1 MRPNLTLE
9 DIQRLLAMND
19 PSQFAAVQGQD
30 MIGSGDAS
38 SLSSPYTVGY
48 NQVIDDKTVA
58 TYRPDG
64 TYVMDDSRNEAAS
77 PKDLAKFIAASALA
91 YGGTNFLNGLMG
103 APASAVTAAAP
114 AGGVPAAAT
123 AAPAA
128 AGAPGSFEL
137 GTGLFDMFGTDAI
150 GATFSSSLPAGM
162 GNLGV
167 SPLVAASGGG
177 GSLLNTIG
185 NAVSNAGTSG
195 ALKTI
200 GQLAG
205 GIAGALDSKDKTAE
219 QQREPWKPAQD
230 WIKSN
235 MQRGQ
240 QLQQQ
245 LQANP
250 FTQNQQAGYQN
261 LFGLLNSANQG
272 AGGLLGNVTNVANN
286 AFDRS
291 NPRKRA
297 APMQGLM
304 GFNPTNYGG

>member
-9 DIQRLLAMND
+9 DIQRLLAQND
-19 PSQFAAVQGQD
+19 PSQFMAIQGQD
-30 MIGSGDAS
+30 MVGVGDAS

-58 TYRPDG
+58 TYGPDG
-64 TYVMDDSRNEAAS
+64 SYIMDDSRNEA
-77 PKDLAKFIAASALA
+77 PGVKDLAKFIAASALA

-103 APASAVTAAAP
+103 APASAATAAVP

-123 AAPAA
+123 AAPA
-128 AGAPGSFEL
+128 GAPGSFNL

-185 NAVSNAGTSG
+185 NAVSNAGTYG

-205 GIAGALDSKDKTAE
+205 GIAGALDSKDGETE
-219 QQREPWKPAQD
+219 QKREPWGPAQG
-230 WIKSN
+230 WIKDN

-250 FTQNQQAGYQN
+250 FTPQQQAGYQN

-286 AFDRS
+286 KFDRA

>member
-1 MRPNLTLE
+1 MRANLTLE
-9 DIQRLLAMND
+9 DIQRLLAQND
-19 PSQFAAVQGQD
+19 PSQFMAIQGQD

-58 TYRPDG
+58 TYGPDG
-64 TYVMDDSRNEAAS
+64 KYIMDDSRNEA
-77 PKDLAKFIAASALA
+77 PGVGDLAKFIAASALM

-103 APASAVTAAAP
+103 GGGIPSAI
-114 AGGVPAAAT
+114 GG
-123 AAPAA
+123 APAA
-128 AGAPGSFEL
+128 TGGAPLAAGEALMGQLPALTAGQSAALTSVPAISSGVAPLTTAGLGLGSVASV
-137 GTGLFDMFGTDAI
+137 GSGAGGGLFD
-150 GATFSSSLPAGM
+150 
-162 GNLGV
+162 
-167 SPLVAASGGG
+167 
-177 GSLLNTIG
+177 TIG
-185 NAVSNAGTSG
+185 NALGLGGGKGV
-195 ALKTI
+195 
-200 GQLAG
+200 GQLLG
-205 GIAGALDSKDKTAE
+205 GIAGALDSRDGETE
-219 QQREPWKPAQD
+219 QKREPWGPAQG
-230 WIKSN
+230 WIKDN

-286 AFDRS
+286 TFDRS